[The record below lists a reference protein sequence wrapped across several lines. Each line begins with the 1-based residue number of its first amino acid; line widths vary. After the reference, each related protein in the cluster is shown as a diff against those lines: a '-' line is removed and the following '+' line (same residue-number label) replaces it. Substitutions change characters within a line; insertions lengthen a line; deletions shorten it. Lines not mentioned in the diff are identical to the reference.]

1 MSRSDTPR
9 VAPPQLPALSGVE
22 ASADADGE
30 PYAEAL
36 LSWSVAEASAIGAEI
51 SDSQLARL
59 PTDRLHSPRLR
70 LSEVEVSAPAVI
82 DWDAARSNWRG
93 VAVSGGSIGVLD
105 ASGSQ
110 WNNVCLDGVRIGYL
124 NLREANLSDVRLSG
138 CRIGTLD
145 LAAASTTRV
154 ALQECV
160 IDDLDV
166 RNRKGEQLDLRGLD
180 VGRLNRLE
188 GAQSLAGAILTEDQA
203 SRLGPLLAR
212 ALRIAVEDR

>member
-1 MSRSDTPR
+1 M
-9 VAPPQLPALSGVE
+9 
-22 ASADADGE
+22 
-30 PYAEAL
+30 
-36 LSWSVAEASAIGAEI
+36 
-51 SDSQLARL
+51 
-59 PTDRLHSPRLR
+59 
-70 LSEVEVSAPAVI
+70 I

-124 NLREANLSDVRLSG
+124 NLRQAKLSDVRLSG

-145 LAAASTTRV
+145 LAAATTARV

-160 IDDLDV
+160 IEDLHVCDH
-166 RNRKGEQLDLRGLD
+166 KAEQLDLRGLD

>member
-1 MSRSDTPR
+1 MSRSDAPR

-22 ASADADGE
+22 AGADADGE

-36 LSWSVAEASAIGAEI
+36 LSWSVAEASATGAEI
-51 SDSQLARL
+51 PDSRLVGL

-70 LSEVEVSAPAVI
+70 LSEVEVAGPAVI

-124 NLREANLSDVRLSG
+124 NLRQAKLSDVRLSG

-145 LAAASTTRV
+145 LAAATTARV

-160 IDDLDV
+160 IEDLHVCDH
-166 RNRKGEQLDLRGLD
+166 KAEQLDLRGLD